1 MDTLRWE
8 RWGAVSGLVAVVF
21 GLAGAVFERGA
32 PGVGAAPQQ
41 VADFVESYRT
51 ELLLQSL
58 FMLLSVGALLWFL
71 GVLRSYL
78 LRLEGGTARLSTL
91 AFGAGLVAFGLQ
103 AAMQAPQSALAMA
116 AGTDLDPQLAAMMS
130 DLAAAV
136 SVVACVPMAVMLT
149 AVAVLS
155 ARTRAL
161 PIWLAVLSA
170 VTAVAYLILSFG
182 IAVDAGPFAR
192 GGWGTF
198 LPYGLTV
205 VWLVAVSI
213 VIIVRL
219 GGPPPVRV
227 PDSPAELYHGPPT
240 SH

>member
-1 MDTLRWE
+1 MNALRWE
-8 RWGAVSGLVAVVF
+8 RLGAVSGLIAVVL
-21 GLAGAVFERGA
+21 GVAGAAFERGA
-32 PGVGAAPQQ
+32 PGVSATPQQ
-41 VADFVESYRT
+41 VADFVERYRT
-51 ELLLQSL
+51 ELLVQSL

-78 LRLEGGTARLSTL
+78 LRLEGGTGRLSTL

-103 AAMQAPQSALAMA
+103 AAIQAPQSALAMA
-116 AGTDLDPQLAAMMS
+116 AGSDLDPQLAAMIS

-136 SVVACVPMAVMLT
+136 SVIAYVPMAVMLIAVALVSLRT
-149 AVAVLS
+149 HALPIWVAVLS
-155 ARTRAL
+155 L
-161 PIWLAVLSA
+161 LAAAAYA
-170 VTAVAYLILSFG
+170 VMTLG
-182 IAVDAGPFAR
+182 IAVDTGPFAR

-198 LPYGLTV
+198 VPYGLTV

-213 VIIVRL
+213 VIIIRL